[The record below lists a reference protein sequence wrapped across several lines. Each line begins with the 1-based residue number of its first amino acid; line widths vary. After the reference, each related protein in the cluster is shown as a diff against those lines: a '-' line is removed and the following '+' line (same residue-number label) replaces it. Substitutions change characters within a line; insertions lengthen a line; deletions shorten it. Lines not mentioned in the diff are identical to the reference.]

1 MIRYRF
7 RILFVVMLVAIFSW
21 KVLMEAP
28 AKVVDTGWHF
38 VHCTSN
44 SSTDCGRLE

>member
-1 MIRYRF
+1 
-7 RILFVVMLVAIFSW
+7 
-21 KVLMEAP
+21 MEAP
-28 AKVVDTGWHF
+28 DKVVDTSWHF

>member
-7 RILFVVMLVAIFSW
+7 MILFVVMLLSLFSW
-21 KVLMEAP
+21 KIFMEAP
-28 AKVVDTGWHF
+28 DKVIDTSWHF